1 MTTPLFKENF
11 AKIDWSNF
19 KPRERQSPGFFA
31 ARSDLPAPMVMPD
44 TPAYV
49 SPVTG
54 REVDGRVARKED
66 LKRSGCRE
74 IDPSEFKPTYR
85 HEHLRKRYSKQ
96 KTED

>member
-1 MTTPLFKENF
+1 MTPRFRENF

-19 KPRERQSPGFFA
+19 QPRERKSPGFFV

-44 TPAYV
+44 TPAYI
-49 SPVTG
+49 SPATG
-54 REVDGRVARKED
+54 REVCGRTARKED

-74 IDPSEFKPTYR
+74 VDPSEFKPNYR
-85 HEHLRKRYSKQ
+85 SDRLRKKYSQQ